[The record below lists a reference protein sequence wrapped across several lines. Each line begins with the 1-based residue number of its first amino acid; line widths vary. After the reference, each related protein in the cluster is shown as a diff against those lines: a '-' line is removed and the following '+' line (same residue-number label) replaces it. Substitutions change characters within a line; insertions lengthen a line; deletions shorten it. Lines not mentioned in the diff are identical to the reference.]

1 MAEYEKSIELINEFF
16 SIEQSENFSN
26 EIFQILQKII
36 NFDSGYIFFTN
47 PTRLEYSY
55 NPKTNDINNIKEN
68 YIIEDLKIKNTIF
81 GKIILTGN
89 NFSENDKKVFKT
101 CASIIANIT
110 KDKEISKIIKMEIH
124 ALQDGYEKIQKS
136 NKKIIESEK
145 IKTKFISHISHELR
159 TPLNSILGFSDL
171 LGNEY
176 IGKLNEKQKEY
187 INDIKISGLHLLG
200 MINEILDMSKI
211 EARAIKLTLRE
222 FEIKQ
227 AINEVINIINPL
239 LSKKNQTLE
248 THIEDFKIKADYQK
262 IQQILFN
269 LLSNANKY
277 TPENGKIKIC
287 TYKKENSTIIEI
299 EDNGIGIAPNNHKKI
314 FKKFE
319 QVDSTQ
325 ENSTGLG
332 LSITKE
338 LIKLHKGKISLKS
351 ELNKGSKFTITLP
364 Q

>member
-1 MAEYEKSIELINEFF
+1 MAEYEKSIELMNEFF
-16 SIEQSENFSN
+16 NIEQSENFSN
-26 EIFQILQKII
+26 EIFQTLQKII
-36 NFDSGYIFFTN
+36 NFDSGYIFYTN

-55 NPKTNDINNIKEN
+55 NPKTNDINNIQGN
-68 YIIEDLKIKNTIF
+68 YLVEDLKIKNTVF
-81 GKIILTGN
+81 GKIIITGN
-89 NFSENDKKVFKT
+89 HFSDTDKKVFKT

-110 KDKEISKIIKMEIH
+110 KDKEISKIIKMQIQ
-124 ALQDGYEKIQKS
+124 ALQEGYEKVQKS
-136 NKKIIESEK
+136 NKKILESEK

-211 EARAIKLTLRE
+211 EAGAIKLTFRE

-239 LSKKNQTLE
+239 LIKKHQTLE
-248 THIEDFKIKADYQK
+248 TYIEEFKIKADYQK

-269 LLSNANKY
+269 LLSNAIKY
-277 TPENGKIKIC
+277 TPENGKIKIS
-287 TYKKENSTIIEI
+287 TSKKDNSAIIQI
-299 EDNGIGIAPNNHKKI
+299 EDNGIGIATKNHKKI

-319 QVDSTQ
+319 QIGEAQ
-325 ENSTGLG
+325 ANSTGLG

-338 LIKLHKGKISLKS
+338 LIKLHKGKIAINS
-351 ELNKGSKFTITLP
+351 ELDKGSIFKITLP